1 MKPELPPIVKLAE
14 QAAVAIERAVAGFPR
29 LHRYTHGAVL
39 RTRAMD
45 VWESAI
51 RAWRNRQGQAAL
63 VEQLSEKIDSLKL
76 AMQLGRQIDAFRSG
90 GEFEAVYRIVAD
102 LGRQCGGW
110 KKQHAK
116 RQNPVGQQHG
126 LPERPQILSA
136 PGASCEA
143 QV

>member
-14 QAAVAIERAVAGFPR
+14 QAAVAIEKAVAGFPR

-45 VWESAI
+45 VWESTI
-51 RAWRNRQGQAAL
+51 KAWRNRQDQAAL
-63 VEQLSEKIDSLKL
+63 VEVLSERIDSLKL
-76 AMQLGRQIDAFRSG
+76 AMQLGRQINAFRSG
-90 GEFEAVYRIVAD
+90 AEFEAVYRIVAD

-116 RQNPVGQQHG
+116 RLNPSQQQHAG
-126 LPERPQILSA
+126 AERPSILSA
-136 PGASCEA
+136 PSASQEA
-143 QV
+143 HV